1 VALFARVSPSQ
12 QMRDLRATSGKL
24 PHEKYGKF
32 SSTGL
37 RHFGAKNRISTD
49 RRIGVRGPPIE
60 KKCRR
65 PTTWSELSGGPQRDS
80 EVPSIPSY
88 MAILPV
94 GGSRSMTLQNSCI
107 SSGVPKETRKY
118 FSIAGMRGATSTL
131 FFLR

>member
-65 PTTWSELSGGPQRDS
+65 PTTWSELSGGPNG
-80 EVPSIPSY
+80 
-88 MAILPV
+88 ILKF
-94 GGSRSMTLQNSCI
+94 LQFHLTWPFC
-107 SSGVPKETRKY
+107 RL
-118 FSIAGMRGATSTL
+118 GAADP
-131 FFLR
+131 